1 MIWCVEDDASIRDI
15 VLYALDSAGFESRGF
30 EDGLTFWNALKSEK
44 PDLILLDV
52 MLPHMDGIELLTKI
66 RESAVL
72 KDIPVIMAT
81 AKGQE
86 YDRIRGL
93 DLGADDYIVKPFS
106 MMEMVSRVKAVLR
119 RTQTKQQETLLKV
132 DGLTVNQEEY
142 TVTVD
147 GKRVQ
152 LTYKEFELLRIFL
165 LHPGLV
171 YSREQLFAKVW
182 KSNYMGDSRTLDS
195 HIRSLRHKLDDYGKM
210 IETVRNV
217 GYRWEVS
224 YDK

>member
-15 VLYALDSAGFESRGF
+15 ELYALDSAGFESRGF

-106 MMEMVSRVKAVLR
+106 PSEVMARVRAVLR
-119 RTQTKQQETLLKV
+119 RV
-132 DGLTVNQEEY
+132 P
-142 TVTVD
+142 
-147 GKRVQ
+147 KR
-152 LTYKEFELLRIFL
+152 KNR
-165 LHPGLV
+165 
-171 YSREQLFAKVW
+171 
-182 KSNYMGDSRTLDS
+182 
-195 HIRSLRHKLDDYGKM
+195 
-210 IETVRNV
+210 
-217 GYRWEVS
+217 
-224 YDK
+224 

>member
-152 LTYKEFELLRIFL
+152 LTYKKFELLRIFL

-182 KSNYMGDSRTLDS
+182 KSDYMGDSRTLDS